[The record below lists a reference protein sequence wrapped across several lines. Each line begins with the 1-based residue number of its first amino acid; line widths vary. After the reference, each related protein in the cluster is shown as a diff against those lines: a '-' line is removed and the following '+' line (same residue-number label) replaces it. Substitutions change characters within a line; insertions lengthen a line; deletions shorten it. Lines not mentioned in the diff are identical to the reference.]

1 MADNCTIA
9 ALCASVKTSSNSDSK
24 IQLIIIVIT
33 ALNTLL
39 TMAAPYLIKTRAV
52 QEIVFPTRVQYKRE
66 VKQKLENAIDV
77 MQEAVRTI
85 SQRSDSERSNELK
98 LQQLPAA
105 DKKKPIDVLG

>member
-1 MADNCTIA
+1 MASNCTIGA
-9 ALCASVKTSSNSDSK
+9 ICASVKSNPDSK
-24 IQLIIIVIT
+24 IQLIIVVIA

-39 TMAAPYLIKTRAV
+39 TMAAPFLPKTRAV
-52 QEIVFPTRVQYKRE
+52 QEIVFPTRVQHKRE

-85 SQRSDSERSNELK
+85 SQRSDSERSNGVVV
-98 LQQLPAA
+98 QQLPAA

>member
-1 MADNCTIA
+1 MANNCTIDA
-9 ALCASVKTSSNSDSK
+9 ICASVKQSSDSK

-33 ALNTLL
+33 AINTLL
-39 TMAAPYLIKTRAV
+39 TMAAPCLIKTRAV
-52 QEIVFPTRVQYKRE
+52 QEVVFPTRVQHKRE

-85 SQRSDSERSNELK
+85 SQRSDSERSNGIVV
-98 LQQLPAA
+98 QQLPSA